1 MTWPPYASL
10 TSSLYPPAN
19 PLLTL
24 VQSPWPPCCSLNIRL
39 PPMLPPQCLCTYS
52 CPGINMAEPSSPSG
66 FCSPRYRIYRFLC
79 LSLLQDYE
87 FHKDFALV
95 AALLPDLEWYPE
107 FGRNIYKY
115 IYACMYICVECG
127 GNQLHVS
134 LRECL
139 QCFRC
144 Q

>member
-1 MTWPPYASL
+1 MHDLASL
-10 TSSLYPPAN
+10 CLSDLLSLSPCQSFAHSSPV
-19 PLLTL
+19 TL
-24 VQSPWPPCCSLNIRL
+24 ASFLFPQHP
-39 PPMLPPQCLCTYS
+39 PPMLLPQCLCTYS
-52 CPGINMAEPSSPSG
+52 RPGINMAEPSSPSG
-66 FCSPRYRIYRFLC
+66 FCSPRHLIYRFLC
-79 LSLLQDYE
+79 LFLLWDCE
-87 FHKDFALV
+87 FHEDFALV